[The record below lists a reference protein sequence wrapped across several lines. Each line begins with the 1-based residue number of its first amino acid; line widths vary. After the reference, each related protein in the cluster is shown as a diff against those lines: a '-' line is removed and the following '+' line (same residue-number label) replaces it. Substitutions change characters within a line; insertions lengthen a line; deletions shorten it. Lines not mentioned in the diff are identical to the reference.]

1 MRLFHK
7 HKFLLER
14 RNEMNKDRNKIKYQY
29 KHTYNCKKCG
39 KKKIEY
45 TRDRMEY

>member
-7 HKFLLER
+7 HKYILER
-14 RNEMNKDRNKIKYQY
+14 RNEVNEDKNKIEYKY
-29 KHTYNCKKCG
+29 KHTYTCQKCG

-45 TRDRMEY
+45 TKDRMEY